1 MFPVSKISYSFSLS
15 RTKFNYLLNFSI
27 APFFKT
33 ILLIE
38 IKKSPYFTTIFD
50 ESLNKK
56 LQRGQ
61 MDILIR
67 SWGEDNKK
75 VDTRYFDSSF
85 FGGAIAT
92 DIQEAFISG
101 IKKLDKN
108 NFLQT
113 SSDRPKVNF
122 KFLELM
128 SENRETEELS
138 PLIDIGTCR
147 LHTVH
152 NSLKAGIKSSRW
164 IVGKVMKA
172 MWKLLNES
180 PARREKYVAL
190 AETNLFPLRFC
201 GDRWCENEDCTERT
215 ELLWDG
221 SVKFL
226 KYLIALPKSR
236 QPQGKSFTIL
246 MTH

>member
-1 MFPVSKISYSFSLS
+1 
-15 RTKFNYLLNFSI
+15 
-27 APFFKT
+27 
-33 ILLIE
+33 
-38 IKKSPYFTTIFD
+38 
-50 ESLNKK
+50 
-56 LQRGQ
+56 

-67 SWGEDNKK
+67 FWGEDNKK

-113 SSDRPKVNF
+113 SSDRPKVNL

-128 SENRETEELS
+128 AENRETEKLS
-138 PLIDIGTCR
+138 PLIDTGTCR

-190 AETNLFPLRFC
+190 AETNFSHFHLVDIDGRKMKIVQ
-201 GDRWCENEDCTERT
+201 NEH
-215 ELLWDG
+215 G
-221 SVKFL
+221 MVMS
-226 KYLIALPKSR
+226 
-236 QPQGKSFTIL
+236 SF
-246 MTH
+246 